1 MTENWHQNL
10 KNKNRE
16 ELIAAAKELFMKQSF
31 LKVNI
36 KGVCNVAGVS
46 RVTFYK
52 HFQSMNELIFE
63 VQMEILESMT
73 EFVRRAPSAEM
84 SGKKML
90 TSMLDAWID
99 YAWQHPEYIKFILLF
114 DLHYE
119 AYDSNQELKEQYK
132 NFVSRGK
139 ERHFLMDALEA
150 GFQDGSLK
158 SDTEPLK
165 TAHFIFTSMMGILQK
180 MSLTSKDD
188 WNNELEDIEI
198 ANRFVGMLIQYLSPE
213 SGKSPTF

>member
-36 KGVCNVAGVS
+36 KDVCHVASVS

-52 HFQSMNELIFE
+52 HFQSMNEIVFE

-73 EFVRRAPSAEM
+73 EFVRRAPTAEM
-84 SGKKML
+84 NGKQML

-99 YAWQHPEYIKFILLF
+99 YAGRHPEYIKFILLF

-119 AYDSNQELKEQYK
+119 GYDSNEELKERYK
-132 NFVSRGK
+132 HFVNQGK
-139 ERHFLMDALEA
+139 ERHFLIDALEA
-150 GFQDGSLK
+150 GIQDGSLK
-158 SDTEPLK
+158 SDAEPLQ
-165 TAHFIFTSMMGILQK
+165 TAHFVFTSMMGLLQK
-180 MSLTSKDD
+180 MSLTSNDES
-188 WNNELEDIEI
+188 NNKIQDINI
-198 ANRFVGMLIQYLSPE
+198 ANRFVGMLVQYLSSE
-213 SGKSPTF
+213 SDESSI

>member
-36 KGVCNVAGVS
+36 KDVCHVAGVS

-52 HFQSMNELIFE
+52 HFQSMNEIVFE

-73 EFVRRAPSAEM
+73 EFVRRAPTAEM
-84 SGKKML
+84 NGKQML

-99 YAWQHPEYIKFILLF
+99 YAWQHPDFIKFILLF

-119 AYDSNQELKEQYK
+119 AYDSNEELKERYK
-132 NFVSRGK
+132 HFVSQGK
-139 ERHFLMDALEA
+139 ERHFLIDALEA
-150 GFQDGSLK
+150 GIQDGSLK
-158 SDTEPLK
+158 SDAEPLQ
-165 TAHFIFTSMMGILQK
+165 TAHFVFTSMMGLLLK
-180 MSLTSKDD
+180 MSLTSNDES
-188 WNNELEDIEI
+188 NNKIQDINI
-198 ANRFVGMLIQYLSPE
+198 ANRFVGMLVQYLSSE
-213 SGKSPTF
+213 SDESSI